1 MVKADNNEIGIILNT
16 LSCEKIFS
24 EKRAFLRLESNDMF
38 EIALV
43 VSGSGIH
50 RVLDKDIPS
59 KQGDIFVI
67 PPHTPHGY
75 FIEKENDD
83 FAIRRLFWNMND
95 WFSGECANHSS
106 HRYCYGIFRE
116 NSTLGYAVLNAT
128 VFDDIAHLW
137 NIIESEIEMQKEE
150 YKEAIR
156 GVLSYFLITISR
168 YINSSV
174 KNLSFAS
181 CEEWNI
187 VSSAIKIIREE
198 YDDPS
203 LTKEKIAERLYVS
216 KSHLGRIFSKITG
229 KFFSDYL
236 RDIRLNN
243 VCQLLEK
250 SDSNIND
257 VARKCGFINIP
268 SFYKN
273 FEAKMNMTPN
283 EYRQAMLPF
292 ATCTITDEYIKLLKG
307 EKIMGIL
314 NDISENL
321 QKGKSKIVKQLVGQA
336 LDEGVKPNDI
346 LSEGLLRGMSIIG
359 EKFKNNEV
367 FVPEVL
373 VAARAMNMG
382 AQILKPYLAEAGIKA
397 VGKVCIGTVQGDLH
411 DIGKNL
417 VKMMLE
423 GKGLEVI
430 DLGTD
435 VAAETFIQT
444 AIEQDCRVIC
454 CSALLTTTMPVM
466 AEVVKLAEAKGIR
479 DKVKIMI
486 GGAPVSQEYCNKIGA
501 DCYTVDAASA
511 ADAAVEFCKAQ

>member
-1 MVKADNNEIGIILNT
+1 MENSTNSEIGIISNI
-16 LSCEKIFS
+16 LSCKKIFS
-24 EKRAFLRLESNDMF
+24 EKRAFLKLESNDMF

-43 VSGSGIH
+43 VSGFGIH

-67 PPHTPHGY
+67 PPRTPHGF
-75 FIEKENDD
+75 FIEKEGDD
-83 FAIRRLFWNMND
+83 FEIRRLFWNTND
-95 WFSGECANHSS
+95 WFSGECASHSS

-128 VFDDIAHLW
+128 VFDNLCYLW
-137 NIIESEIEMQKEE
+137 GIIENESEMRKDE
-150 YKEAIR
+150 YKDAIR

-181 CEEWNI
+181 YEEWNI

-198 YDDPS
+198 YHDPS
-203 LTKEKIAERLYVS
+203 LTKEKIAERLYIS
-216 KSHLGRIFSKITG
+216 KSHLGRVFTKITG
-229 KFFSDYL
+229 KYFSDYL

-257 VARKCGFINIP
+257 IAGKCGFINIP

-273 FEAKMNMTPN
+273 FRLKMGMTPN
-283 EYRQAMLPF
+283 EYRQSTLNPE
-292 ATCTITDEYIKLLKG
+292 TYVDEYIKLLKG

-321 QKGKSKIVKQLVGQA
+321 QKGKSKIVKQLVQQA

-346 LSEGLLRGMSIIG
+346 LNEGLLSGMSIIG

-382 AQILKPYLAEAGIKA
+382 AQILKPHLEETGQRA
-397 VGKVCIGTVQGDLH
+397 VGKVCVGTVQGDLH

-435 VAAETFIQT
+435 VAPETFVET
-444 AIEQDCRVIC
+444 AIEQNCRVIC

-466 AEVVKLAEAKGIR
+466 AEVVKLAEKKGIR

-486 GGAPVSQEYCNKIGA
+486 GGAPVSQEYCDKIGA

-511 ADAAVEFCKAQ
+511 ADAAVEFCKD

>member
-1 MVKADNNEIGIILNT
+1 MENGANSEIGIISNI
-16 LSCEKIFS
+16 LSCKKIFS

-43 VSGSGIH
+43 VSGFGIH

-67 PPHTPHGY
+67 PPHTPHGF
-75 FIEKENDD
+75 FIEKEDDD

-128 VFDDIAHLW
+128 AFDDLCYLW
-137 NIIESEIEMQKEE
+137 CIIENESEMREDE
-150 YKEAIR
+150 YKDAIR

-174 KNLSFAS
+174 KNFSFAS
-181 CEEWNI
+181 YEEWNI

-198 YDDPS
+198 YHDPS

-216 KSHLGRIFSKITG
+216 KSHLGRVFTKITG
-229 KFFSDYL
+229 KYFSDYL

-257 VARKCGFINIP
+257 IAGKCGFINIP

-273 FEAKMNMTPN
+273 FRLKMGMTPN
-283 EYRQAMLPF
+283 EYRQSTLNPE
-292 ATCTITDEYIKLLKG
+292 TYVDEYIKLLKG

-321 QKGKSKIVKQLVGQA
+321 QKGKSKIVKQLVQQA

-346 LSEGLLRGMSIIG
+346 LNEGLLSGMSIIG

-382 AQILKPYLAEAGIKA
+382 AQILKPHLEETGQRA
-397 VGKVCIGTVQGDLH
+397 VGKVCVGTVQGDLH

-435 VAAETFIQT
+435 VAPETFVET
-444 AIEQDCRVIC
+444 AIEQNCRVIC

-466 AEVVKLAEAKGIR
+466 AEVVKLAEEKGIR

-486 GGAPVSQEYCNKIGA
+486 GGAPVSQEYCDKIGA

-511 ADAAVEFCKAQ
+511 ADAAVEFCKD

>member
-1 MVKADNNEIGIILNT
+1 MVKAANNETAIISNI
-16 LSCEKIFS
+16 LSCDNKFS
-24 EKRAFLRLESNDMF
+24 EKHAFLRLESNEMF
-38 EIALV
+38 EIAMV

-59 KQGDIFVI
+59 QKGDIFVI
-67 PPHTPHGY
+67 PPNTPHEY
-75 FIEKENDD
+75 FVEKEDD
-83 FAIRRLFWNMND
+83 IFVIRRLFWNLED
-95 WFSGECANHSS
+95 WFSGECTNPSS
-106 HRYCYGIFRE
+106 RRYCYGIFRE
-116 NSTLGYAVLNAT
+116 SSTLGYAVLNAT
-128 VFDDIAHLW
+128 VFENICYLW
-137 NIIESEIEMQKEE
+137 NIIEAEIKMQKEE
-150 YKEAIR
+150 YTEALR

-168 YINSSV
+168 YMNSSV

-187 VSSAIKIIREE
+187 VSNAIKIIRED
-198 YDDPS
+198 YFDPS

-216 KSHLGRIFSKITG
+216 KSHLGRIFTKISG
-229 KFFSDYL
+229 KYISDYL
-236 RDIRLNN
+236 RDVRMNN
-243 VCQLLEK
+243 VCRLLEK
-250 SDSNIND
+250 SDANIND
-257 VARKCGFINIP
+257 IARKCGFVNIP

-273 FEAKMNMTPN
+273 FEAKMKMTPN
-283 EYRQAMLPF
+283 EYRQSVLNSA
-292 ATCTITDEYIKLLKG
+292 ACTITDEYVKLLKG

-321 QKGKSKIVKQLVGQA
+321 QKGKSKIVKQLVQQA

-346 LSEGLLRGMSIIG
+346 LSEGLLSGMSAIG

-444 AIEQDCRVIC
+444 AIDQDCRVIC

-466 AEVVKLAEAKGIR
+466 AEVVKLAEEKGIR
-479 DKVKIMI
+479 DKVKIMV
-486 GGAPVSQEYCNKIGA
+486 GGAPVSQEYCDKIGA

>member
-1 MVKADNNEIGIILNT
+1 MENSTNSEIGIISNI
-16 LSCEKIFS
+16 LSCKKIFS
-24 EKRAFLRLESNDMF
+24 EKRAFLKLESNDMF

-128 VFDDIAHLW
+128 VFDNLCYLW
-137 NIIESEIEMQKEE
+137 GIIENESEMRKDE
-150 YKEAIR
+150 YKDAIR

-181 CEEWNI
+181 YEEWNI

-198 YDDPS
+198 YYDPS

-216 KSHLGRIFSKITG
+216 KSHLGRIFTKITG
-229 KFFSDYL
+229 KYFSNYL

-257 VARKCGFINIP
+257 IAGKCGFINIP

-273 FEAKMNMTPN
+273 FRLKMGMTPN
-283 EYRQAMLPF
+283 EYRQSTLHSEAYV
-292 ATCTITDEYIKLLKG
+292 DEYIKLLKG
-307 EKIMGIL
+307 EKVMGIL

-321 QKGKSKIVKQLVGQA
+321 QKGKSKLVKQLVQQA

-346 LSEGLLRGMSIIG
+346 LSEGLLSGMSIIG

-382 AQILKPYLAEAGIKA
+382 AQILKPYLADAGIKA

-435 VAAETFIQT
+435 VAPETFVET
-444 AIEQDCRVIC
+444 AIEQNCRVIC

-466 AEVVKLAEAKGIR
+466 AEVVKLAEEKGIR

-486 GGAPVSQEYCNKIGA
+486 GGAPVSQEYCDKIGA

-511 ADAAVEFCKAQ
+511 ADAAVEFCKD

>member
-1 MVKADNNEIGIILNT
+1 MLKENNSDIGIIGNI
-16 LSCEKIFS
+16 LSCEKEYS
-24 EKRAFLRLESNDMF
+24 ERRVFLRLETSDMF

-59 KQGDIFVI
+59 KKGDIFVI

-75 FIEKENDD
+75 FIEKESDG
-83 FAIRRLFWNMND
+83 FIIRRLFWNPED
-95 WFSGECANHSS
+95 WFSGECTNPSS
-106 HRYCYGIFRE
+106 PRYCYGIFRE

-128 VFDDIAHLW
+128 VFDELCELL
-137 NIIESEIEMQKEE
+137 NIIDSETETKNEE
-150 YKEAIR
+150 YREAIR
-156 GVLSYFLITISR
+156 GVLSYLLITISR

-181 CEEWNI
+181 CEEWNV

-198 YDDPS
+198 YYDPS
-203 LTKEKIAERLYVS
+203 LTKDKISERLYVS
-216 KSHLGRIFSKITG
+216 KSHLGRIFTRITG
-229 KFFSDYL
+229 KYFSDYL
-236 RDIRLNN
+236 RDVRMNK
-243 VCQLLEK
+243 VCVLLEK
-250 SDSNIND
+250 SDANIND
-257 VARKCGFINIP
+257 IAAKCGFVNMP

-273 FEAKMNMTPN
+273 FHLKMNMTPN
-283 EYRQAMLPF
+283 EYRQSARSSEPPMDDYL
-292 ATCTITDEYIKLLKG
+292 KLLKG

-321 QKGKSKIVKQLVGQA
+321 QKGKAKIVKQLVAQA
-336 LDEGVKPNDI
+336 LEEGVKPEDI
-346 LSEGLLRGMSIIG
+346 LSEGLLCGMNIIG

-382 AQILKPYLAEAGIKA
+382 SQVLKPYLAEAGVQA
-397 VGKVCIGTVQGDLH
+397 VGRVCVGTVQGDLH

-435 VAAETFIQT
+435 VAPETFIET
-444 AIEQDCRVIC
+444 AIEQNCRVIC

-466 AEVVKLAEAKGIR
+466 AEVVRLAEERGIR
-479 DKVKIMI
+479 GKVKIMI
-486 GGAPVSQEYCNKIGA
+486 GGAPVSQEYCDKIGA

-511 ADAAVEFCKAQ
+511 ADAAVKFCSEA